1 MIHMYFRL
9 YVIIMSLLFYKYIHI
24 NYYYQYYQIKS
35 IFIIHQYTKHKN
47 VHFPLTHGLKTQE
60 GTRII
65 CFVIVE

>member
-24 NYYYQYYQIKS
+24 IISIIKS
-35 IFIIHQYTKHKN
+35 VFIIHQYTKHKN

-60 GTRII
+60 GTLII